1 MRRPGPK
8 SPAGTSFWRARFFS
22 AIPHSFFSFPLFTML
37 LLCYLL
43 LFSPNLSYRGIST
56 LLPSSAP
63 SLLETVMSATATTP
77 PRAPAV
83 IIRTWVNS
91 PDKYAFFGVCFSSD
105 GRPGGCPKRV
115 SYRWCVDINRPE
127 LFRSSPPSEIR
138 NERSIVPSLW
148 RNLFRR
154 KLQGFR
160 NLARGAYFSRIDV
173 ERRIT
178 SKSIMG
184 RGIERCASSLLGVV
198 IHSTF
203 QRPCSIGNCGKDERH
218 TTAVL
223 SRRRASCNQ
232 SYFQRSTFPNP
243 SSRREGTRMY
253 IFKSPDKCIE

>member
-1 MRRPGPK
+1 MHSSVFVSHPTLVQVVVRNESGIGGALILIGPN
-8 SPAGTSFWRARFFS
+8 
-22 AIPHSFFSFPLFTML
+22 
-37 LLCYLL
+37 Y
-43 LFSPNLSYRGIST
+43 
-56 LLPSSAP
+56 SAP
-63 SLLETVMSATATTP
+63 LP
-77 PRAPAV
+77 PL
-83 IIRTWVNS
+83 
-91 PDKYAFFGVCFSSD
+91 KFG
-105 GRPGGCPKRV
+105 
-115 SYRWCVDINRPE
+115 
-127 LFRSSPPSEIR
+127 
-138 NERSIVPSLW
+138 SIVPSLW

-218 TTAVL
+218 TTAML